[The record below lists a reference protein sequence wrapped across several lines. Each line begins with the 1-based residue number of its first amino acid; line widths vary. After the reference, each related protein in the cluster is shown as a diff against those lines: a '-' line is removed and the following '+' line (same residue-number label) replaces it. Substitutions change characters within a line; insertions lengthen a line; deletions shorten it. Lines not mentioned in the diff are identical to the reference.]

1 MVGITMSLLIKN
13 VTLKFG
19 GVTALDAVNITAV
32 DGELLAII
40 GPNGAGKTA
49 LLNCISGVY
58 RPNSGTIDFDGIDLT
73 QTPVHGIAL
82 ARVGRAFQ
90 HAELFP
96 HMTVTENLLVGR
108 HQLMRTGVFSGAL
121 YLGRARREELK
132 QREIIEGIVDFFE
145 LYRYRD
151 MPVGNLA
158 YGVQKL
164 VGVARALALEPKLLL
179 LDEPSTG
186 LMREEKENFARYL
199 LRIRHELGLTV
210 LWVEHDMQMVAD
222 LADRIV
228 VLNYGEVIAEGPP
241 STVKADPRVIE
252 AYLGTETVGTTSDLG
267 FVPRRAT
274 ISVPGEAQTNE
285 ILK

>member
-1 MVGITMSLLIKN
+1 MALEIRDL
-13 VTLKFG
+13 TLRFG
-19 GVTALDAVNITAV
+19 GLMALNGISLKAA
-32 DGELLAII
+32 DGELVAIV

-49 LLNCISGVY
+49 LLNCINGVY
-58 RPNSGTIDFDGIDLT
+58 RPGAGRIILDGKDITDV
-73 QTPVHGIAL
+73 PVDRIAL

-108 HQLMRTGVFSGAL
+108 HLLMRAGLFSGAF
-121 YLGRARREELK
+121 YFGRALREEAE
-132 QREIIEGIVDFFE
+132 QRKSIERIIDFFE

-151 MPVGNLA
+151 APAASLP

-186 LMREEKENFARYL
+186 LMREEKENFARFL
-199 LRIRHELGLTV
+199 LRIRHELRLSM
-210 LWVEHDMQMVAD
+210 LWVEHDMQMVTE

-228 VLNYGEVIAEGPP
+228 VLNQGEIIADGLPDH
-241 STVKADPRVIE
+241 VRRLPRVIE
-252 AYLGTETVGTTSDLG
+252 AYLGADAAG
-267 FVPRRAT
+267 A
-274 ISVPGEAQTNE
+274 
-285 ILK
+285 

>member
-1 MVGITMSLLIKN
+1 MSLEIRNL
-13 VTLKFG
+13 TLKFG
-19 GVTALDAVNITAV
+19 GLTALNGFFLIAG
-32 DGELLAII
+32 DGELIAIV

-58 RPNSGTIDFDGIDLT
+58 RPTSGRIVLDGQDITDM
-73 QTPVHGIAL
+73 QVDKIAL

-96 HMTVTENLLVGR
+96 HMTVTENLLIGR
-108 HQLMRTGVFSGAL
+108 HLLMRTGILSGAL
-121 YLGRARREELK
+121 YFGRARREEAIE
-132 QREIIEGIVDFFE
+132 RENIERIIDFFE

-151 MPVGNLA
+151 IPAGSLP

-186 LMREEKENFARYL
+186 LMREEKENFARFL
-199 LRIRHELGLTV
+199 LRIHHEMRLSM
-210 LWVEHDMQMVAD
+210 LWVEHDMQMVTD

-228 VLNYGEVIAEGPP
+228 VLNQGEVIADGLPDDVRRMP
-241 STVKADPRVIE
+241 QVIE
-252 AYLGTETVGTTSDLG
+252 AYLGADTV
-267 FVPRRAT
+267 
-274 ISVPGEAQTNE
+274 EA
-285 ILK
+285 

>member
-1 MVGITMSLLIKN
+1 MALEIRDLTLRFEGLMALNGISLR
-13 VTLKFG
+13 
-19 GVTALDAVNITAV
+19 AD
-32 DGELLAII
+32 DGELVAIV

-49 LLNCISGVY
+49 LLNCINGVY
-58 RPNSGTIDFDGIDLT
+58 RPSVGRIILDGKDITDV
-73 QTPVHGIAL
+73 PVDRIAL

-108 HQLMRTGVFSGAL
+108 HLLMRTGLFSGAF
-121 YLGRARREELK
+121 YFGRARREEAE
-132 QREIIEGIVDFFE
+132 QRKSIERIIDFFE

-151 MPVGNLA
+151 VPAASLP

-186 LMREEKENFARYL
+186 LMREEKENFARFL
-199 LRIRHELGLTV
+199 LRIRHELRLSM
-210 LWVEHDMQMVAD
+210 LWVEHDMQMVTE

-228 VLNYGEVIAEGPP
+228 VLNQGEIIANGLPDH
-241 STVKADPRVIE
+241 VRKLPRVIE
-252 AYLGTETVGTTSDLG
+252 AYLGADAAG
-267 FVPRRAT
+267 A
-274 ISVPGEAQTNE
+274 
-285 ILK
+285 